1 MLISN
6 DRDEMMPLW
15 YMQQVEG
22 RRPDLAGVF
31 PLLLAGDGSASLRS
45 GSSWA
50 TTGQVVDRALATGRP
65 VSLIKPMPGLEIKAQ
80 LGPSDAAGLT
90 PVLGPAVT
98 GKPAHPQD
106 VVIGDAVRLIGVT
119 GDLATVQP
127 GQSLA
132 IDLYWQPL
140 RTLPANYTSFVQ
152 LLSPDGSKAAQS
164 DHLVGGVY
172 YPTSLWQP
180 GETLLDRHTL
190 RRARRRA
197 AWAVPTVC
205 GHV

>member
-1 MLISN
+1 M
-6 DRDEMMPLW
+6 
-15 YMQQVEG
+15 
-22 RRPDLAGVF
+22 
-31 PLLLAGDGSASLRS
+31 
-45 GSSWA
+45 
-50 TTGQVVDRALATGRP
+50 DRALATGRP

-80 LGPSDAAGLT
+80 LGPPDAAGLT

-98 GKPAHPQD
+98 SQPAHPQD
-106 VVIGDAVRLIGVT
+106 VAIGDVVRLIGAT
-119 GDLATVQP
+119 GELATVQP
-127 GQSLA
+127 GQSLV

-190 RRARRRA
+190 D
-197 AWAVPTVC
+197 VPTGASPGPYQLFV
-205 GHV
+205 GMYELVDGEARTVGGARLDQ

>member
-31 PLLLAGDGSASLRS
+31 PLLLTGDG
-45 GSSWA
+45 WA
-50 TTGQVVDRALATGRP
+50 TIGQVVDRALATGRP

-98 GKPAHPQD
+98 GTARSP
-106 VVIGDAVRLIGVT
+106 
-119 GDLATVQP
+119 P
-127 GQSLA
+127 G
-132 IDLYWQPL
+132 
-140 RTLPANYTSFVQ
+140 R
-152 LLSPDGSKAAQS
+152 
-164 DHLVGGVY
+164 
-172 YPTSLWQP
+172 
-180 GETLLDRHTL
+180 RH
-190 RRARRRA
+190 RRRS
-197 AWAVPTVC
+197 PTDWR
-205 GHV
+205 HR